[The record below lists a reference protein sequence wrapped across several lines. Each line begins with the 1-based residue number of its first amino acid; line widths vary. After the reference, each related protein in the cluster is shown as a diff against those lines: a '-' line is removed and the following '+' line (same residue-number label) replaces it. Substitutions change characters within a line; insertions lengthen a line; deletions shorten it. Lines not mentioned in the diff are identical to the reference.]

1 MVLGQ
6 LACAS
11 SPGGTDPAAGAEPV
25 AAGPAMCVTVE
36 IQHQSVRGVTVWVEW
51 ENSAPRRLDR
61 LSINDRDVYQ
71 LPFRNAQL
79 NLRFQQEGA
88 SQVEHTN
95 PVLPTPGDRIEIVYR
110 QSGPGPLRRIG
121 PARCR

>member
-1 MVLGQ
+1 MVPFQTSEGQIFFKGDPHVSLQRVSKSWIAGGWSILGIVLGQ

-11 SPGGTDPAAGAEPV
+11 SPGGTEPAAGAEPA

-36 IQHQSVRGVTVWVEW
+36 IQNQSVRGVTVWVEW

-88 SQVEHTN
+88 
-95 PVLPTPGDRIEIVYR
+95 
-110 QSGPGPLRRIG
+110 
-121 PARCR
+121 